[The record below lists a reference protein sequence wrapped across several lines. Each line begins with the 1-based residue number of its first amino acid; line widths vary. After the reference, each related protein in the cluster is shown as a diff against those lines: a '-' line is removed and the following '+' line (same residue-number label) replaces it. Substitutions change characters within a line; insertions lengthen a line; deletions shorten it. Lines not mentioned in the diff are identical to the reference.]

1 MSERMTD
8 ETIIMIVEELLFDS
22 SVIINVG
29 SRSTAYRTR
38 NRVNEY
44 LRREGCD
51 WRVKLIIRDNRFP
64 YVLESEVT
72 ND

>member
-1 MSERMTD
+1 MRERITD
-8 ETIIMIVEELLFDS
+8 EDITMIVQELCFDS
-22 SVIINVG
+22 SVIIDVG

-44 LRREGCD
+44 LRRED
-51 WRVKLIIRDNRFP
+51 YNWRVRLIIRDDRFP
-64 YVLESEVT
+64 YVLESEAI

>member
-1 MSERMTD
+1 MYKRITD
-8 ETIIMIVEELLFDS
+8 EDITMIVQELIFDN

-44 LRREGCD
+44 LWWEGYN
-51 WRVKLIIRDNRFP
+51 WRVRLIIRDDRFP
-64 YVLESEVT
+64 YVLEREVT